1 MKTQKTKS
9 SLRKLSTAVA
19 LTAALANVEVTQAD
33 DTPAFMP
40 NPETTALLI
49 TDPQNDFMSE
59 SGAAWGLVKDNVT
72 RLGTNENIA
81 SLMKAAKSADM
92 QLFVSPHSYY
102 EHDKHWHERGPV
114 QGLMNKIDMFRVD
127 GPTTYAN
134 FKDSGADFYPP
145 LKQYIEDGKTV
156 ITSPHK
162 VYGPD
167 SNDLVLQLRKR
178 GIQTV
183 LLGGF
188 AANLCTDSH
197 MRELTE
203 QGFNVVVV
211 KDAVGAPSEEAYQAA
226 LTNYNMIAN
235 AVWDTQQA
243 VSFID

>member
-1 MKTQKTKS
+1 MKTLKTKS
-9 SLRKLSTAVA
+9 TRAKLSTAIA
-19 LTAALANVEVTQAD
+19 LTVTLATVEMTQAAD
-33 DTPAFMP
+33 APAFVP
-40 NPETTALLI
+40 NPATTALLI

-59 SGAAWGLVKDNVT
+59 DGAAWGLVKDNVT
-72 RLGTNENIA
+72 RLHTNDNIA
-81 SLMKAAKSADM
+81 SLMKAAKSSNM
-92 QLFVSPHSYY
+92 QLFVSPHSYH
-102 EHDKHWHERGPV
+102 EHDKHWHNRGPV
-114 QGLMNKIDMFRVD
+114 QSLMNEIDMFRVD

-178 GIQTV
+178 GVETV
-183 LLGGF
+183 ILGGF

-211 KDAVGAPSEEAYQAA
+211 KDAVGAPGEEAYQAA
-226 LTNYNMIAN
+226 LVNYGMIAN
-235 AVWDTQQA
+235 AVWDTKQA
-243 VSFID
+243 VAFID